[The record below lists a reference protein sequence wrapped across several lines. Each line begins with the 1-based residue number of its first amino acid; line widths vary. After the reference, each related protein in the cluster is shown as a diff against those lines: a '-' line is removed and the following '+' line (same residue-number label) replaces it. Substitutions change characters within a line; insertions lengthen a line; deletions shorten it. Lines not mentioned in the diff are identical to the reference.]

1 MQEEIIVVIKK
12 GGEVETEVKG
22 VSGKRCVELTEF
34 ITTLGDSTKK
44 LKGEYFQNKETKI
57 SSYLK
62 IEIEK
67 GTPQKPA

>member
-34 ITTLGDSTKK
+34 ITALGESTRS
-44 LKGEYFQNKETKI
+44 LKSEYFQYADTKI
-57 SSYLK
+57 IPYLK
-62 IEIEK
+62 IGK
-67 GTPQKPA
+67 